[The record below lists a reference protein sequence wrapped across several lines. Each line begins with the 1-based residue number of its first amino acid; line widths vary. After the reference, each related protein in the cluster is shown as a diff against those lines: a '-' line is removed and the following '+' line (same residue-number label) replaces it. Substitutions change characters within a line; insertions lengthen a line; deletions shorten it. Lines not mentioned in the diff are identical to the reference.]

1 MISRHN
7 LPDERARPVAH
18 VTCSIFGDHVE
29 PGVWTK
35 YFAIEPDIS
44 VVKGK
49 PFNTPSGRI
58 SSHPGRTGVWGCSSR
73 LAIQDKTLDAHIRYL
88 ISRLALPREDLPGLL
103 EKNDATMEILCFWP
117 NYSGDG
123 APAIDPQ
130 LVHIIETSGGTVTVD
145 EYPQKHRIIGP
156 DGKEKDVWI

>member
-73 LAIQDKTLDAHIRYL
+73 LAIQDKTLDAHISFLTLLCPGKIYQDCLKKMTLRWK
-88 ISRLALPREDLPGLL
+88 SCVSGRTTRVTEHPRSTPS
-103 EKNDATMEILCFWP
+103 LC
-117 NYSGDG
+117 
-123 APAIDPQ
+123 I
-130 LVHIIETSGGTVTVD
+130 
-145 EYPQKHRIIGP
+145 
-156 DGKEKDVWI
+156 